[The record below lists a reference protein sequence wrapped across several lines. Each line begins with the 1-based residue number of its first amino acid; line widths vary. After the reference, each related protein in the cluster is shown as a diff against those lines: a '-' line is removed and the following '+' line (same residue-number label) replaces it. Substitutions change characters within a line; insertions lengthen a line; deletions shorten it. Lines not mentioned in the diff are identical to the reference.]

1 MIRLTRGLSKKP
13 QSGFKRGVAPP
24 MAHQRQKREKINFDV
39 LPRKPRQALV
49 KAEQHAKRLVFG
61 RNWPNS
67 NRTYV
72 DYLFLRIY
80 PTNNIYMFH

>member
-24 MAHQRQKREKINFDV
+24 MAHQRRKREMINFDV

-49 KAEQHAKRLVFG
+49 KAEQHAKRLVLG
-61 RNWPNS
+61 RKPAEIG
-67 NRTYV
+67 
-72 DYLFLRIY
+72 RILMEH
-80 PTNNIYMFH
+80 IYKN